1 MRKEIEY
8 SIRLGLIVSTMAL
21 TSCSPKRA
29 SAEDKFLDAQST
41 PPTTEIN
48 PNLIQTQANPDYIE
62 ATPYF
67 IPSPTP
73 ENLFIRET
81 IDFGTPGELDVA
93 ITKPLDSSISAD
105 LKVYPDGLNKDER
118 TAWLKA
124 NFKPGD
130 GTFVSD
136 KDGLG
141 NVVLFM
147 HDGYTDHKPLEAEPI
162 RAYIEGFTG
171 KTINDPNHV
180 VYTMQS
186 LVGTNITF
194 GKDGNSSDFTIEA
207 VLRVPNSQMDL
218 YESDTKYL
226 FENAYSISLN
236 ADKTKGATDVIK
248 KYVDNG
254 GGLAISICGWGE
266 INGEIY
272 TTYTR
277 YVIFLTPAN

>member
-1 MRKEIEY
+1 MRKEIEH
-8 SIRLGLIVSTMAL
+8 SIRFGLIVATMAL
-21 TSCSPKRA
+21 SSCAPKKT
-29 SAEDKFLDAQST
+29 SAEENNLQNSQNF
-41 PPTTEIN
+41 PPTVETTPVPKETLNPEITEF
-48 PNLIQTQANPDYIE
+48 A
-62 ATPYF
+62 PYF
-67 IPSPTP
+67 EPFPTP
-73 ENLFIRET
+73 ENPFIRET

-93 ITKPLDSSISAD
+93 IAKPLDFSISAE
-105 LKVYPDGLNKDER
+105 LNVYPDGLSKDER
-118 TAWLKA
+118 TAWLKT

-136 KDGLG
+136 KDRLG
-141 NVVLFM
+141 NIVLFM
-147 HDGYTDHKPLEAEPI
+147 HDGYTNHKPLEAEPI

-171 KTINDPNHV
+171 KTINDPNHI

-218 YESDTKYL
+218 YESDTNYL
-226 FENAYSISLN
+226 FENAYDISLN
-236 ADKTKGATDVIK
+236 ADKTKGATDIIK

-254 GGLAISICGWGE
+254 GGTAISICGWGE

-272 TTYTR
+272 TTHTR